1 MNITTAPSHAWQTLR
16 EMASA
21 PYRSAGRFA
30 SHSLLVA
37 EASAIAGD
45 AA

>member
-1 MNITTAPSHAWQTLR
+1 MSITTTPSHVSRGT
-16 EMASA
+16 
-21 PYRSAGRFA
+21 PFA
-30 SHSLLVA
+30 NVLLVA